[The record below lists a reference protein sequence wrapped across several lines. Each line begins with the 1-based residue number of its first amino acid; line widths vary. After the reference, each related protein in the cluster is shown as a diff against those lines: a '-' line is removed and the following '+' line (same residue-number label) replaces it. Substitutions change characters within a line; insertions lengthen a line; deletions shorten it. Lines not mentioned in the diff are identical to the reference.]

1 MTVKLGRGQAGGH
14 ITLFFTISD
23 ETKKI
28 EEQGSLGAGLC
39 LKDGVEVIA
48 RGEEGSYNLKINYLN
63 GDGDDE
69 LYIEVINLLLNDIPE
84 IKNYRWELNIK
95 FSLPLSQGFGMSG
108 AGALAAASS
117 IQRALG
123 ISHEESRRRSYL
135 IAHSVERIRSTGL
148 GDITALSAGGV
159 ERRIIAGSPY
169 NGITLESGPGK
180 AEGWF
185 HEIPI
190 ILAWKSD
197 TGRHTSNYIDNVEWK
212 RMINFSGKAEMYV
225 IGNGEWNNT
234 RWPDLINSAEKFVTN
249 SKLIMDSKRNDL
261 LSECSQIIEECGL
274 EEDIIPLLCM
284 LGQSIAIVPKNIHL
298 IKKSED
304 KISDRLRKN
313 GFQTII
319 TSLSPNS

>member
-1 MTVKLGRGQAGGH
+1 
-14 ITLFFTISD
+14 
-23 ETKKI
+23 
-28 EEQGSLGAGLC
+28 
-39 LKDGVEVIA
+39 
-48 RGEEGSYNLKINYLN
+48 
-63 GDGDDE
+63 
-69 LYIEVINLLLNDIPE
+69 
-84 IKNYRWELNIK
+84 
-95 FSLPLSQGFGMSG
+95 
-108 AGALAAASS
+108 
-117 IQRALG
+117 
-123 ISHEESRRRSYL
+123 
-135 IAHSVERIRSTGL
+135 
-148 GDITALSAGGV
+148 
-159 ERRIIAGSPY
+159 
-169 NGITLESGPGK
+169 
-180 AEGWF
+180 
-185 HEIPI
+185 
-190 ILAWKSD
+190 
-197 TGRHTSNYIDNVEWK
+197 
-212 RMINFSGKAEMYV
+212 MYV